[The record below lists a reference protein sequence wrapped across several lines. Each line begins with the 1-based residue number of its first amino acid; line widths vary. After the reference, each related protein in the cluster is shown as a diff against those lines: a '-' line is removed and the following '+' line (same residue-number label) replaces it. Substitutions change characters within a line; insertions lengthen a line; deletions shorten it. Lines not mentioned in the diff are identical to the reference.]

1 LPQIEVESALIEPEY
16 LKEFCLQLLLQ
27 ANLNEHDADLVADT
41 LVESNLRGI
50 DSHGVARLPH
60 YLERIR
66 QRSIQ
71 PRPEMQWEPL
81 GDAVGRVDG
90 DHGLG
95 QLAMVKA
102 ADHAVAL
109 AKGSGA
115 GWVSICNSS
124 HCGAL
129 AYYGLRIARAGM
141 IGFVFT
147 HVDPMVTPHGGAEP
161 FCGTNPICITAPGKN
176 QKSLCLDMAT
186 SITPWNTIANA
197 ATEGVSIPG
206 DWALDANGKGTT
218 DPNEVKALFPFGG
231 FKGSGLGLMIDVLC
245 ALLGGAP
252 IGPDIPKMYGDLSQR
267 RLLGGFVG
275 AIDISRFTEVESFQ
289 ERIEELIQRWGAVKP
304 LKAGG
309 KVYYP
314 GEPESLTRAERLQS
328 GIPVGLRLINQFN
341 QLASASGLPPLE
353 TTEQICE
360 EESSSEV
367 EVSPTESLT

>member
-1 LPQIEVESALIEPEY
+1 MPQIQVKSALIEADC
-16 LKEFCLQLLLQ
+16 LKEFCIQLLLQ
-27 ANLNEHDADLVADT
+27 AELRESDAELVADT

-66 QRSIQ
+66 KQSIKA
-71 PRPEMQWEPL
+71 RPEMLWEPL
-81 GDAVGRVDG
+81 GAAVGRVDG

-102 ADHAVAL
+102 ADHAVEL
-109 AKGSGA
+109 ARKSGA

-129 AYYGLRIARAGM
+129 AYYGLRIAAEGM
-141 IGFVFT
+141 IGFAFT
-147 HVDPMVTPHGGAEP
+147 HVDPMVTPHGAAEP
-161 FCGTNPICITAPGKN
+161 FCGTNPLCITAPGKEG
-176 QKSLCLDMAT
+176 KSLCLDMAT

-218 DPNEVKALFPFGG
+218 DPNEVVAIFPFGG

-252 IGPDIPKMYGDLSQR
+252 IGPDIPKMYGDLTQR
-267 RLLGGFVG
+267 RLLGGMVG
-275 AIDISRFTEVESFQ
+275 AIDISHFTTVETFQ
-289 ERIEELIQRWGAVKP
+289 ERIAGIIQRWGGLQP
-304 LKAGG
+304 LETGG
-309 KVYYP
+309 QVLYP
-314 GEPESLTRAERLQS
+314 GEPEAVSRDVRTAE
-328 GIPVGLRLINQFN
+328 GIPVGWQLIKQFQ
-341 QLASASGLPPLE
+341 QLADRYDISPLE
-353 TTEQICE
+353 VAETRQPEDE
-360 EESSSEV
+360 DAAVPLAEK
-367 EVSPTESLT
+367 

>member
-1 LPQIEVESALIEPEY
+1 MPQIQVKSALVEADE
-16 LKEFCLQLLLQ
+16 LREFCYQLLAHAGLRQ
-27 ANLNEHDADLVADT
+27 EEAKLVADS

-66 QRSIQ
+66 QQSIKAC
-71 PRPEMQWEPL
+71 PEMQWELL
-81 GDAVGRVDG
+81 GTAAGRVDG

-102 ADHAVAL
+102 ADHAIEL
-109 AKGSGA
+109 ARDSGA

-129 AYYGLRIARAGM
+129 AYYGLRIAQAGM
-141 IGFVFT
+141 IGFAFT
-147 HVDPMVTPHGGAEP
+147 HVDPMVTPHGAREP

-176 QKSLCLDMAT
+176 GKSLCLDMAT

-206 DWALDANGKGTT
+206 DWALDANGQGTT
-218 DPNEVKALFPFGG
+218 DPNEVVALFPFGG

-267 RLLGGFVG
+267 RLLGGLVG
-275 AIDISRFTEVESFQ
+275 AIDISRFTSVDSFQ
-289 ERIEELIQRWGAVKP
+289 ERIAEIIQRWGALQP
-304 LKAGG
+304 LHEDG

-314 GEPESLTRAERLQS
+314 GEPEEVTRVERLKT
-328 GIPVGLRLINQFN
+328 GIPVGCQLIKQFN
-341 QLASASGLPPLE
+341 QMALECGLAPLDVSEFSHDVNTTLE
-353 TTEQICE
+353 T
-360 EESSSEV
+360 
-367 EVSPTESLT
+367 SPTESLT

>member
-1 LPQIEVESALIEPEY
+1 MAQIEVESALIEPES
-16 LKEFCLQLLLQ
+16 LKEFCYQLLLQ
-27 ANLNEHDADLVADT
+27 ANLREHDAGLVADT

-66 QRSIQ
+66 QQSIQ

-102 ADHAVAL
+102 ADHAVEL
-109 AKGSGA
+109 ARESGA

-129 AYYGLRIARAGM
+129 AYYGLRIAEAGM
-141 IGFVFT
+141 IGFAFT
-147 HVDPMVTPHGGAEP
+147 HVDPMVTPHGAAEP
-161 FCGTNPICITAPGKN
+161 FCGTNPICMTAPGKEG
-176 QKSLCLDMAT
+176 KSLCLDMAT

-206 DWALDANGKGTT
+206 DWALDANGRGTT
-218 DPNEVKALFPFGG
+218 DPNEVVALFPFGG

-252 IGPDIPKMYGDLSQR
+252 IGPDIPKMYGDLTQR
-267 RLLGGFVG
+267 RLLGGMVG
-275 AIDISRFTEVESFQ
+275 AIDISRFTEVETFQ
-289 ERIEELIQRWGAVKP
+289 DRIEELIQRWGAVKP
-304 LKAGG
+304 LKEGG

-314 GEPESLTRAERLQS
+314 GEPEALTRVERLQS

-341 QLASASGLPPLE
+341 ELASAGGLPPLE
-353 TTEQICE
+353 TTEPICE
-360 EESSSEV
+360 DVTSSEV
-367 EVSPTESLT
+367 EVSPT